1 MYHLDVYGTLVAA
14 TLVLLLG
21 RKLVKSV
28 PFLERYTIPK
38 PVAGG
43 LLVAALLLALK
54 SFMDWEISFDLS
66 LKDPLMLAFFATI
79 GLNAN
84 LASLKAGG
92 KALFIFV
99 FVVVGLLLVQNTVG
113 IALAEMLGLDPLM
126 GLLAGSITLSGGHGT
141 GAAWGKTFVESYGFM
156 SASEVAMACATFG
169 LVLGGLIGGPVARYL
184 IRNIPTPGAGSDD
197 HEMPTAFEKPAT
209 GRMITSMV
217 LLETIAMISICLMA
231 GTFLSQLLEGT
242 AFSLPTFV
250 CVLFIGV
257 ILSNSLSMLG
267 FYRVFDRA
275 VSVLGNVSLSL
286 FLAMALMSLKLWE
299 LASLAIPMLVIL
311 GVQAAVMALYAIFV
325 TFRVMGKNYDAA
337 ILAAGHCGFGL
348 GATPTAIAN
357 MQAVTDRFG
366 PSHLAFLVVPM
377 VGAFF
382 IDIVNAIV
390 IKLYLMLPFFTP
402 IAG

>member
-28 PFLERYTIPK
+28 PFLERYTIPE

-141 GAAWGKTFVESYGFM
+141 GAAWGK
-156 SASEVAMACATFG
+156 
-169 LVLGGLIGGPVARYL
+169 
-184 IRNIPTPGAGSDD
+184 
-197 HEMPTAFEKPAT
+197 H
-209 GRMITSMV
+209 
-217 LLETIAMISICLMA
+217 
-231 GTFLSQLLEGT
+231 
-242 AFSLPTFV
+242 SLK
-250 CVLFIGV
+250 
-257 ILSNSLSMLG
+257 
-267 FYRVFDRA
+267 
-275 VSVLGNVSLSL
+275 
-286 FLAMALMSLKLWE
+286 AMAL
-299 LASLAIPMLVIL
+299 
-311 GVQAAVMALYAIFV
+311 
-325 TFRVMGKNYDAA
+325 
-337 ILAAGHCGFGL
+337 
-348 GATPTAIAN
+348 
-357 MQAVTDRFG
+357 
-366 PSHLAFLVVPM
+366 
-377 VGAFF
+377 
-382 IDIVNAIV
+382 
-390 IKLYLMLPFFTP
+390 
-402 IAG
+402 